1 MSDGSG
7 ERYAA
12 ATMNEH
18 PACNFTISSN
28 ASHILQFVV
37 DLAQNTPAGFHTRF
51 GEWVNKVSVFME
63 NALIGTSNKEVS
75 SFSGTIQCGKN
86 TLLKIN

>member
-12 ATMNEH
+12 ATMNKH

-51 GEWVNKVSVFME
+51 GVVNKLSVFME

-75 SFSGTIQCGKN
+75 SFSGTIQVVK
-86 TLLKIN
+86 TPY